1 MATSYLKLGEGEK
14 KRPGTA
20 GGEAGTGSGTNVQ
33 DWNQMEC
40 RLQFLQAELEECQAA
55 LSRKH
60 LQQQAIVDRAEAAG
74 ECSRLRTGTGS
85 ASNLSEDGLLAESDF
100 RGQRV

>member
-1 MATSYLKLGEGEK
+1 MANLQNKPVATSYLKLGEGDK

-20 GGEAGTGSGTNVQ
+20 GGEGSGSGTNVQ

-60 LQQQAIVDRAEAAG
+60 LQQQIIVDRAEAAG
-74 ECSRLRTGTGS
+74 VPPLPCCRRRCLPHSS
-85 ASNLSEDGLLAESDF
+85 A
-100 RGQRV
+100 